1 MSRQYPQ
8 RPILA
13 VGALVVKDGLVLL
26 AKRGKEPNLG
36 KWSLPGGAVKLG
48 EGLKEAVKR
57 EIREEC
63 GLEVEVEEISEIVER
78 RFWDDAA
85 SIRYHY
91 VIVDYLATWKGGE
104 LAPASDVLEA
114 RWVAPDELDQYDLTE
129 GTLDVIGRLLA
140 RAREVT

>member
-1 MSRQYPQ
+1 MARRYPE
-8 RPILA
+8 RPVVA
-13 VGALVVKDGLVLL
+13 VGALVVKEGFILL

-63 GLEVEVEEISEIVER
+63 GLEVEVGEISEVVER
-78 RFWDDAA
+78 LFLDEATNVQ
-85 SIRYHY
+85 YHY
-91 VIVDYLATWKGGE
+91 VIIDYLAIWKEGE
-104 LAPASDVLEA
+104 LAPSSDALEA

-140 RAREVT
+140 RG

>member
-1 MSRQYPQ
+1 MARRYPE
-8 RPILA
+8 RPVVA
-13 VGALVVKDGLVLL
+13 VGALVVKEGFILL

-36 KWSLPGGAVKLG
+36 RWSLPGGAVKLG

-63 GLEVEVEEISEIVER
+63 GLEVEVGEISEVVER
-78 RFWDDAA
+78 LFLDDATNVQ
-85 SIRYHY
+85 YHY
-91 VIVDYLATWKGGE
+91 VIIDYLATWKGGE
-104 LAPASDVLEA
+104 LAPSSDALEA

-140 RAREVT
+140 RG